1 MIRITLPT
9 DWSDISIGKFQEIYA
24 ILKMP
29 DGLVLEKDIKILA
42 VLTGQSEEVIGNVD
56 MDDYA
61 FMMNKVS
68 FINQFPSADH
78 IPTQV
83 KFDGVKYNLQ
93 MKMEKLKLA
102 QYIDLEL
109 LSKTQDEIIY
119 NMHKILAIFMS
130 DSKTY
135 STEDMIRRADIFKAK
150 MTIDVAYPITVFFYL
165 HFNAL
170 LSATLSYLVSEADKQ
185 TKQLKQTLPTTTR
198 KDGSGILF
206 WKN

>member
-61 FMMNKVS
+61 FMMNKIT

-135 STEDMIRRADIFKAK
+135 STE
-150 MTIDVAYPITVFFYL
+150 V
-165 HFNAL
+165 
-170 LSATLSYLVSEADKQ
+170 
-185 TKQLKQTLPTTTR
+185 
-198 KDGSGILF
+198 
-206 WKN
+206 

>member
-61 FMMNKVS
+61 FMMNKIT

-165 HFNAL
+165 HFTHL
-170 LSATLSYLVSEADKQ
+170 LNATLNYLESEANKQ
-185 TKQLKQTLPTTTR
+185 VKQLNEMLPTTTR
-198 KDGSGILF
+198 RDGSGILF